1 MERRKKAGKRFT
13 FSGAND
19 MIKRNILVALV
30 FGIICTYLVASHV
43 TSEVDELYDVV
54 KNLISRQEQ
63 FMQAAMPDKEVP
75 PKVQNYLEKISSS
88 SDYLLSL
95 INDILDM
102 SKIESGKMKL
112 EMLDFDLEQWV
123 RNIDDLIGPQAAQKG
138 ILYTTK
144 PHLIQKWVP

>member
-1 MERRKKAGKRFT
+1 MSHEIRTPMNA
-13 FSGAND
+13 
-19 MIKRNILVALV
+19 
-30 FGIICTYLVASHV
+30 IIGMT
-43 TSEVDELYDVV
+43 E
-54 KNLISRQEQ
+54 I
-63 FMQAAMPDKEVP
+63 AMPDKEVP

-144 PHLIQKWVP
+144 PHLIQKWVVGDAMHLSAGRHLRRDSYGYPHAGHGRFGGH